1 MKHCEWLSK
10 VSERRA
16 AAIFTAYVELMRK
29 YADYFFRDPW
39 PKQYDYE
46 AATTFT
52 EDDLDFLT
60 AGTAEEEAERFDTM
74 VLKKNIN
81 LEAGFM
87 ELLGP
92 FWTWQAFHEAFIRP
106 TYAPVQAVFDELSEG
121 DHEPRGV
128 LATLKERFDL
138 QLIHDS
144 LVDLAEHRYLD
155 KTVDRLL
162 AGLLELLHAEE
173 GVPPFHTY
181 QCKFQR
187 KSLRKQ
193 CDSHGTS

>member
-1 MKHCEWLSK
+1 MKHCEWLSRG
-10 VSERRA
+10 SERTA
-16 AAIFTAYVELMRK
+16 AEIFKGYVELMRR
-29 YADYFFRDPW
+29 YADYFFRHPW

-52 EDDLDFLT
+52 EDDLHFLT
-60 AGTAEEEAERFDTM
+60 AGPAEEGAERFDTM

-106 TYAPVQAVFDELSEG
+106 TYKPVQDLFDKLREG
-121 DHEPRGV
+121 DHEPRSV
-128 LATLKERFDL
+128 LDQLKAQFDL

-144 LVDLAEHRYLD
+144 LVDVAEHAYLE
-155 KTVDRLL
+155 KTVGRLV

-173 GVPPFHTY
+173 GVPPCHEY
-181 QCKFQR
+181 QCRLQR
-187 KSLRKQ
+187 KRLHKEGKS
-193 CDSHGTS
+193 DNSV